1 MMFLFAFLCSTATAW
16 EIRLDDAGQEMR
28 WRSQEV
34 SYSVNA
40 KGALGLSHAAVETL
54 VAAATRNWS
63 TPLQGKLV
71 FNQNGNT
78 DIKQAAHNDSVNV
91 IYFDDAW
98 THDPSLLALT
108 YVWSN
113 PHGEIIGFD
122 LAVNATDH
130 DWATDGRSD
139 ANDLLNTL
147 SHEIGHALGI
157 DHSPD
162 IELATMYPSSP
173 AGETQKRDLHEDDVA
188 AAQYLYVNE
197 PSPEATGCATVSAA
211 SVGWVWP
218 TLLAFL
224 VSLRSRETLS

>member
-1 MMFLFAFLCSTATAW
+1 MMLFFTLLCSTATAW
-16 EIRLDDAGQEMR
+16 EIRLDDAGQELR
-28 WRSQEV
+28 WQGPEV
-34 SYSVNA
+34 PYSINA
-40 KGALGLSHAAVETL
+40 KGALGMSQAAVETL
-54 VAAATRNWS
+54 VAAATRNW
-63 TPLQGKLV
+63 TAPLQGGLV
-71 FNQNGNT
+71 FNQNGST

-98 THDPSLLALT
+98 NQDPSLLALT
-108 YVWSN
+108 YVWSD
-113 PHGEIIGFD
+113 PQGEIIGFD

-130 DWATDGRSD
+130 DWATDGRAD

-147 SHEIGHALGI
+147 SHEIGHALGV

-188 AAQYLYVNE
+188 AAKYLYANDTSTEAAGCSTV
-197 PSPEATGCATVSAA
+197 PSNP
-211 SVGWVWP
+211 VGWVWP
-218 TLLAFL
+218 TLLALF